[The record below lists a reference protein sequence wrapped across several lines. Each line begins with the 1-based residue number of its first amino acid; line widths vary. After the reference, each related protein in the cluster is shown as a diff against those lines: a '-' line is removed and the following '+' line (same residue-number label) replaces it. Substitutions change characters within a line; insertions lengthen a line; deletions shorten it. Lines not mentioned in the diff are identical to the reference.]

1 MAATSLGKGSAEMFW
16 KLSSRSMLA
25 SPGMVTV
32 LPNIPSPPVS
42 CSSTVGVAAAGAAAE
57 GNEEPLPPPPLY
69 DDGDDEA
76 ANSSSKSA
84 GSGKS

>member
-57 GNEEPLPPPPLY
+57 GNEEPLLC